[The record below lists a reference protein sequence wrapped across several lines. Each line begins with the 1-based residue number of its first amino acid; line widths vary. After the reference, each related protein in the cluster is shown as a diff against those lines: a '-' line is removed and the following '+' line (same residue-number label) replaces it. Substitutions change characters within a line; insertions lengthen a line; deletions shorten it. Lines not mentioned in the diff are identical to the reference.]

1 MSAETA
7 EVLRRAKALI
17 ATPEKWCRGATA
29 RDAKGRPIAIVW
41 SRRMGIVANMPPEA
55 VALCAGG
62 ALLSVCESRLWEAAY
77 AALRMAQG
85 RVTDT
90 VGEYNDA
97 RTHAEVMAWMDRTI
111 AAEEV
116 TP

>member
-1 MSAETA
+1 MSRETA
-7 EVLRRAKALI
+7 DVLRRAKALI
-17 ATPEKWCRGATA
+17 ATPETWCRGATA

-55 VALCAGG
+55 VAFCAGG
-62 ALLSVCESRLWEAAY
+62 AVLAVCESPLWTRAY
-77 AALRMAQG
+77 SALRRAQE

-90 VGEYNDA
+90 VGQYNDA
-97 RTHAEVMAWMDRTI
+97 HTHAEVLAWMDRAI
-111 AAEEV
+111 AAEEA